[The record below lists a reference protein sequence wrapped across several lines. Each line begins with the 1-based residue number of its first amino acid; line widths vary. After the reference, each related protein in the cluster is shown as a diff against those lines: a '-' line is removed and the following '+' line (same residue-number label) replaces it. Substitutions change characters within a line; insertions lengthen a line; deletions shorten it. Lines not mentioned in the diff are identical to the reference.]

1 MSSGHVASIVRY
13 IHVNVYIVN
22 MYTCT
27 LVALLSRKPQE
38 DKLMATPPPPAP
50 LLALRR
56 LGTVFFMEIQTSLI
70 GRSVSWLIGS
80 RPPLTPLIVSLFQPI
95 CGQNLGW
102 NCYAQIL
109 YNICAFM
116 FLNIC
121 LVFVLSRMKF
131 NLRLDLDLYQRL
143 ALVIIVVIIFSSL
156 KSLWWSVKFKLI
168 D

>member
-50 LLALRR
+50 LLALRK

-70 GRSVSWLIGS
+70 GRSVSWLTATS
-80 RPPLTPLIVSLFQPI
+80 PLTPLIAS
-95 CGQNLGW
+95 
-102 NCYAQIL
+102 
-109 YNICAFM
+109 
-116 FLNIC
+116 
-121 LVFVLSRMKF
+121 
-131 NLRLDLDLYQRL
+131 
-143 ALVIIVVIIFSSL
+143 
-156 KSLWWSVKFKLI
+156 
-168 D
+168 